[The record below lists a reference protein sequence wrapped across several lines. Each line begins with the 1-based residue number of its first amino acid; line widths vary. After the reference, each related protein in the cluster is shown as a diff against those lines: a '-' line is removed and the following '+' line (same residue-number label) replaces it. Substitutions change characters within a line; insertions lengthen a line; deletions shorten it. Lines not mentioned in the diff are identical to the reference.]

1 MFNYILGY
9 RKVKIME
16 EDFRKKFPT
25 VISYPLEMIEL
36 AKEAHDEFESY
47 YLYVDFFD
55 GGRLVEVGRGKKW
68 TDGVIAE
75 LCLLDREWFEDYL
88 VNLYGLKDKQ
98 EGEIQK
104 ISELTENF

>member
-1 MFNYILGY
+1 
-9 RKVKIME
+9 ME

-25 VISYPLEMIEL
+25 AISYPLEMIEL

-68 TDGVIAE
+68 VEHFSKWFDGEFVTVSLQGFTLCIYKEKE
-75 LCLLDREWFEDYL
+75 L
-88 VNLYGLKDKQ
+88 
-98 EGEIQK
+98 
-104 ISELTENF
+104 SE

>member
-36 AKEAHDEFESY
+36 AKEAHDEFERY

-55 GGRLVEVGRGKKW
+55 GGRLVEVGRGKRW
-68 TDGVIAE
+68 VDGVIAE

-98 EGEIQK
+98 EGEI
-104 ISELTENF
+104 

>member
-16 EDFRKKFPT
+16 EDFREKFPT

-36 AKEAHDEFESY
+36 AKKAHDEFESY

-55 GGRLVEVGRGKKW
+55 GGRLVEVGRGKEW
-68 TDGVIAE
+68 VDGVIAE

-88 VNLYGLKDKQ
+88 VNLYGLKDKL
-98 EGEIQK
+98 EGEI
-104 ISELTENF
+104 